1 LVDPWVE
8 DMENL
13 NTDKVI
19 RAEYRAL
26 LKDCRVLSGEDE
38 LSTVKTAVKLLKERS
53 ENNIG
58 TLKVPLTIHS
68 LKIAR
73 IVSGEMGLGN
83 TSVVAALL
91 SDLFSL
97 GKIPLDLINQ
107 KYGEKITEIVDG
119 LNKIAEI
126 PSENTYR
133 HAENLRKLILTI
145 GKDVRVILIKIA
157 ERLYIMR
164 NLDHLDQE
172 TRLRY
177 AGEAKYIYS
186 PLAHRLGLYNLM
198 SEMEDITMKYLEPEK
213 YEDIGSKLKATR
225 IKRNRFIKEFIDPLE
240 AELEK
245 NHLKAD
251 IKGRPK
257 SISSIW
263 RKMQNQNVEFEEVYD
278 KFAIRV
284 ILDSKPK
291 NEKSDCWRAYSL
303 ITDIYKPN
311 PDRLRDWISVP
322 KSNGYESLHTTVIVP
337 GGEWVEVQIR
347 TRRMD
352 EIAEKGL
359 AAHWKYKGIKGEA
372 GVDDWLTRI
381 REMLENPETD
391 ALNLIDD
398 FRLSLDNK
406 EIFVFTPKGD
416 LKKFPE
422 GSTILD
428 FAFDIHSQVGSS
440 CVGAKVNGKNV
451 PIRYKLRNGDKI
463 EINRS
468 KNQKINM
475 DWLNYVVTSKAKS
488 KIKQALKEEKLKEAE
503 NGKEILKRRFKNWK
517 LEYKDPYIRKLITH
531 YKYKDAIDLYYD
543 IAIEKL
549 DLLEIKDILTREE
562 KPWEN
567 RPVPIADDDLEKLVK
582 NTVEDSTDYLV
593 IDKSLSDVD
602 YKLAK
607 CCNPIFGDKIFGF
620 VTISSGITIHRIN
633 CPNAHQ
639 LISKYGYRIV
649 KAQWADSD
657 KEHKFLATLRITGTD
672 DIGIVSNISEV
683 ISKDLKVNMRSFEMN
698 SEDGLFEGTVGVFV
712 KDTDHLEVLQRKI
725 MKVKGV
731 ISVKRL
737 S

>member
-1 LVDPWVE
+1 MDLKE
-8 DMENL
+8 KN
-13 NTDKVI
+13 KII
-19 RAEYRAL
+19 RNEYRAL
-26 LKDCRVLSGEDE
+26 LKDTRKLSGEQE
-38 LSTVKTAVKLLKERS
+38 LQGVKSSVKLMNDQS
-53 ENNIG
+53 EDLPDQWKIP
-58 TLKVPLTIHS
+58 VSIHS

-73 IVSGEMGLGN
+73 IVSGEIGLGN
-83 TSVVAALL
+83 TSVISALL
-91 SDLFSL
+91 SGIYSS
-97 GKIPLDLINQ
+97 GKINDKFIIE
-107 KYGEKITEIVDG
+107 KYGEKI
-119 LNKIAEI
+119 AEI
-126 PSENTYR
+126 TAGLHKISKIPSNSTHR

-157 ERLYIMR
+157 ERLYVMR
-164 NLDHLDQE
+164 NLEFLTQE
-172 TRLRY
+172 ERLKY
-177 AGEAKYIYS
+177 VSESKYIYS
-186 PLAHRLGLYNLM
+186 PLAHRLGLYNIM
-198 SEMEDITMKYLEPEK
+198 SEMEDISMKYLEPEK
-213 YEDIGSKLKATR
+213 YIEIQNKLKATR
-225 IKRNRFIKEFIDPLE
+225 IKRNRFIKEFIAPLE
-240 AELEK
+240 EQLRKQKLQAE
-245 NHLKAD
+245 

-263 RKMQNQNVEFEEVYD
+263 RKMKKQNVEFEEVYD
-278 KFAIRV
+278 KFAIRI
-284 ILDSKPK
+284 ILDSKPSS
-291 NEKSDCWRAYSL
+291 EKSDCWRVYSL
-303 ITDIYKPN
+303 VTDVYKPN

-322 KSNGYESLHTTVIVP
+322 KSNGYESLHTTVVVP

-347 TRRMD
+347 TRRMN

-372 GVDDWLTRI
+372 GVDDWLTKI
-381 REMLENPETD
+381 RELLENPDTD

-428 FAFDIHSQVGSS
+428 FAFDIHSQVGST

-468 KNQKINM
+468 RNQKTNV
-475 DWLNYVVTSKAKS
+475 DWLNYVVTGKAKS

-517 LEYKDPYIRKLITH
+517 LEYKDPYIRKLINH
-531 YKYKDAIDLYYD
+531 YKYRDAIDLYYD
-543 IAIEKL
+543 IATEKL
-549 DLLEIKDILTREE
+549 DLLEIKNVLTSEDQQSE
-562 KPWEN
+562 KS
-567 RPVPIADDDLEKLVK
+567 PVPVADEDLEKLIK
-582 NTVEDSTDYLV
+582 NTVEESSDYLV
-593 IDKSLSDVD
+593 IDKKLSDVD

-620 VTISSGITIHRIN
+620 VTINSGITIHRIN
-633 CPNAHQ
+633 CPNAQQ

-649 KAQWADSD
+649 RAQWSETK
-657 KEHKFLATLRITGTD
+657 KEHHFLASLRITGTD

-698 SEDGLFEGTVGVFV
+698 SADGLFEGTVGVFV
-712 KDTDHLEVLQRKI
+712 NDTEHLEVLQRKI
-725 MKVKGV
+725 LKVKGV

-737 S
+737 N